1 MRQLVPTDLSV
12 VEIPMDDN
20 KSSSSCTTN
29 EWIEEALYE
38 YEQIANLC
46 NEQSYLGNA
55 SLSILP
61 SSPSSPHGPETVID
75 DSTSSSSLF
84 DPKILENKMKY
95 NQLVDHLS
103 SYSSSIDSVRNTHL
117 RLKSKLM
124 SLSNHDNKAI
134 IASAT
139 TKQDKEST
147 SSTPGRGRRR
157 ASSAMEDA
165 FFNHIELSERVIR
178 TIMKSSKHDCGI
190 LFQNGMIRSSSSSS
204 NDHEINIVALAALR
218 ASISQL
224 KANFGSK
231 DKS

>member
-1 MRQLVPTDLSV
+1 MEGNT
-12 VEIPMDDN
+12 
-20 KSSSSCTTN
+20 SSSCTTN

-61 SSPSSPHGPETVID
+61 PSPSSPHESDAT
-75 DSTSSSSLF
+75 SSLF

-139 TKQDKEST
+139 TKQDQST
-147 SSTPGRGRRR
+147 SSTSGRGRR

-165 FFNHIELSERVIR
+165 FSKHIELSERVIR
-178 TIMKSSKHDCGI
+178 TIMKSSKYDCGI

>member
-1 MRQLVPTDLSV
+1 
-12 VEIPMDDN
+12 MDDN
-20 KSSSSCTTN
+20 KSSSCTTN

-55 SLSILP
+55 SLSVLP
-61 SSPSSPHGPETVID
+61 PSPSSPHESD
-75 DSTSSSSLF
+75 ASSSLF
-84 DPKILENKMKY
+84 DPKLLENKMKY

-134 IASAT
+134 IASAA
-139 TKQDKEST
+139 TKQDKQST
-147 SSTPGRGRRR
+147 SSASARGRR

-165 FFNHIELSERVIR
+165 FSNHIELSERVIR
-178 TIMKSSKHDCGI
+178 TIMKSSKHDCGV

-224 KANFGSK
+224 KAHFGSK

>member
-1 MRQLVPTDLSV
+1 
-12 VEIPMDDN
+12 MDN
-20 KSSSSCTTN
+20 SNSSSCTAN

-46 NEQSYLGNA
+46 NEKSYLGNA

-61 SSPSSPHGPETVID
+61 SPHDPDET
-75 DSTSSSSLF
+75 TSSSSSF

-124 SLSNHDNKAI
+124 SLSDHDNNKAI
-134 IASAT
+134 IASAA
-139 TKQDKEST
+139 TKQAQST
-147 SSTPGRGRRR
+147 SSTPPESGRS
-157 ASSAMEDA
+157 ASSATEEA
-165 FFNHIELSERVIR
+165 FSNHIELSERVIR
-178 TIMKSSKHDCGI
+178 TIMKSSKHDSGI
-190 LFQNGMIRSSSSSS
+190 LFQNGMLRSSSSSS

-218 ASISQL
+218 ASVSQL
-224 KANFGSK
+224 KANFGSREGN
-231 DKS
+231 S

>member
-1 MRQLVPTDLSV
+1 
-12 VEIPMDDN
+12 MDDN
-20 KSSSSCTTN
+20 KSSSCTTN

-55 SLSILP
+55 SLSVIP
-61 SSPSSPHGPETVID
+61 PSPSSPHDPDET
-75 DSTSSSSLF
+75 TASSLF

-103 SYSSSIDSVRNTHL
+103 SYSSSIDSVRNAHL
-117 RLKSKLM
+117 RLKSKLI
-124 SLSNHDNKAI
+124 SLSNHENKAI
-134 IASAT
+134 TASTA
-139 TKQDKEST
+139 TKQDKQSI
-147 SSTPGRGRRR
+147 SSTLGNGRR
-157 ASSAMEDA
+157 ASSATEDA
-165 FFNHIELSERVIR
+165 FSKHIELSERVIR
-178 TIMKSSKHDCGI
+178 SIMKSSKHDCGI
-190 LFQNGMIRSSSSSS
+190 LFQNGMIRPSSSSS

>member
-1 MRQLVPTDLSV
+1 M
-12 VEIPMDDN
+12 EDN
-20 KSSSSCTTN
+20 KPSSCTTN

-61 SSPSSPHGPETVID
+61 PSPSSPHESDAT
-75 DSTSSSSLF
+75 SSLF

-139 TKQDKEST
+139 TKQDQST
-147 SSTPGRGRRR
+147 SSTSGRGRR

-165 FFNHIELSERVIR
+165 FSKHIELSERVIR
-178 TIMKSSKHDCGI
+178 TIMKSSKHDCGV

-231 DKS
+231 DES

>member
-1 MRQLVPTDLSV
+1 
-12 VEIPMDDN
+12 
-20 KSSSSCTTN
+20 
-29 EWIEEALYE
+29 
-38 YEQIANLC
+38 
-46 NEQSYLGNA
+46 
-55 SLSILP
+55 
-61 SSPSSPHGPETVID
+61 
-75 DSTSSSSLF
+75 
-84 DPKILENKMKY
+84 MKY

-139 TKQDKEST
+139 TKQEHLTNST
-147 SSTPGRGRRR
+147 SGRGRR
-157 ASSAMEDA
+157 ASSATEDA
-165 FFNHIELSERVIR
+165 FSNHIELSERVIR
-178 TIMKSSKHDCGI
+178 TIMKSSKHDCGV